1 MARDNSSRQRK
12 TIGGTR
18 MRTACSILSAGLLVA
33 TVVGCSGSGSTD
45 ATTKAQETTTSR
57 PSSSTTMP
65 PEQREPIVIA
75 HRGASAEAPEHTIAS
90 YDLAIEQGA
99 DYIEQDLQLTA
110 DGELVVFHDPV
121 LGRIARGPAAS
132 CSGLI
137 AEKTLAQLGDC
148 DVGSWFND
156 AYPELSDPAYVGL
169 RIPTMAE
176 VLERYGPDVQYY
188 IELKA
193 VAAGSGMEEPLI
205 ELLDEAGLLG
215 STDQGR
221 PVIVQSFGPDV
232 LRTVHELEPD
242 LPLVL
247 LLPNTGETV
256 ASTTLDAASEYAV
269 GVGPAA
275 VLVDGALV
283 AAAHERCLEVHPYTV
298 DEPAEMTRLL
308 DAGVD
313 GMFTNSPETLRPLVE
328 GRAALDSNCTST
340 SEG

>member
-1 MARDNSSRQRK
+1 MARDISIRTRSTVGGSRV
-12 TIGGTR
+12 
-18 MRTACSILSAGLLVA
+18 RTACSILSAGLLA
-33 TVVGCSGSGSTD
+33 AAVVGCSGSGSTD
-45 ATTKAQETTTSR
+45 ATKTQETTSSR
-57 PSSSTTMP
+57 PSSSTTTP
-65 PEQREPIVIA
+65 AKEREPIVIA
-75 HRGASAEAPEHTIAS
+75 HRGASADAPEHTFAS

-121 LGRIARGPAAS
+121 LGRTARGPAAS

-137 AEKTLAQLGDC
+137 AEKTLAQLGEC

-156 AYPELSDPAYVGL
+156 EYPELSDPAYVGL
-169 RIPTMAE
+169 PIPTMKA
-176 VLERYGPDVQYY
+176 VLERYGTDVRYY

-205 ELLDEAGLLG
+205 ELLDDAGLLG
-215 STDQGR
+215 STDGDR

-232 LRTVHELEPD
+232 LRTVHDLQPD

-247 LLPNTGETV
+247 LLPNTGEPV
-256 ASTTLDAASEYAV
+256 APTTLDDASEYAI

-283 AAAHERCLEVHPYTV
+283 AAAHQRCLEVHPYTV
-298 DEPAEMTRLL
+298 DEPEEMTRLL

-313 GMFTNSPETLRPLVE
+313 GMFTNSPDTLRPMVE
-328 GRAALDSNCTST
+328 GRAALASTCTST
-340 SEG
+340 SPG